1 MKKHEKTNGNNAN
14 NSNNGNNGNTNKE
27 NNSNNENE
35 SNKKVSSKKLH
46 KINNKTAKVWCIENG
61 IRPNIFVSKID
72 SVHWD
77 AIKSKTRDITKIIK
91 KIMTSKNFK
100 NIDNVLINNE
110 SNKISQKGGSVINN
124 TKTNILK
131 NHVHNI
137 ILSFCIGGI
146 TNIAKLHDKKSLT
159 YKTCYPIK
167 NTLCKIDR
175 NSSLTS
181 KNASQYVIYNE
192 LFNARK
198 GQNILKLNLVSK
210 IPADVLK
217 VLKTYYKKDMDK
229 CDRKIENNRQSFA
242 KRISKKVIKKPV
254 QKKFKFVKKK

>member
-1 MKKHEKTNGNNAN
+1 MEKKQKKFYSPYGDFISILNIYKSLVDYMKKHEKISSNNSNINNNGNNA
-14 NSNNGNNGNTNKE
+14 NTNKE
-27 NNSNNENE
+27 NNSNNESE
-35 SNKKVSSKKLH
+35 TNKKINSKKLH
-46 KINNKTAKVWCIENG
+46 RINNKIAKMWAIENG
-61 IRPNIFVSKID
+61 IRPNIFVNKND

-77 AIKSKTRDITKIIK
+77 AIKSKTKDITKIIK

-110 SNKISQKGGSVINN
+110 SNKISQKAGSVINN
-124 TKTNILK
+124 TKTNSLK
-131 NHVHNI
+131 DHVHNI

-181 KNASQYVIYNE
+181 KNATQYVIYNE

-210 IPADVLK
+210 IP
-217 VLKTYYKKDMDK
+217 
-229 CDRKIENNRQSFA
+229 N
-242 KRISKKVIKKPV
+242 
-254 QKKFKFVKKK
+254 